1 MCYKKYYMSI
11 VDYYNKCFKKNL
23 LFVFFILMFLNL
35 ILYFGVFMK
44 KVISIAVSSLLLS
57 NISFAQTATGDNSL
71 LQSIQQK
78 IEAKKSGLG
87 SNVQTSS
94 GLSGLGNKTPNKDM
108 SEIAKSVNVMPPA
121 NETTIT
127 KTTETQTVT
136 KENSQINSVK
146 KPTLKAT
153 ETRLSSDNNAVNINN
168 KEFCEPVKRKV
179 YKKPI
184 KRVVKKTV
192 VKKKVVNNFEMVKT
206 QNYTPTDFSQK
217 NNWLLSS
224 QVNTTIK
231 DSASHIEVSI
241 SDKQGQVI
249 PKEQFNKD
257 FIRVVQF
264 ANNFKNVTHEE
275 ESMNFN
281 HTSYMFNKVES
292 ICSTIFVQYHLKSSA
307 VPTTLVKYISQQ
319 GLLRDNIDSS
329 CSQTLPEDLATNVN
343 YSASNN
349 ISGLILKD
357 NKLVSSKPVSFNIIF
372 SKDGV
377 IKIPEELF
385 VYAVKKDFS
394 DLTVLEP
401 KNYGHAA
408 SGVLFENNLEKGQ
421 YILGYSFKEGKKE
434 NYFKNITVL

>member
-1 MCYKKYYMSI
+1 
-11 VDYYNKCFKKNL
+11 
-23 LFVFFILMFLNL
+23 
-35 ILYFGVFMK
+35 MK

-87 SNVQTSS
+87 SNVQTNS

-108 SEIAKSVNVMPPA
+108 SEIAKSVNVIPPV

-136 KENSQINSVK
+136 KENSQINSGK
-146 KPTLKAT
+146 KTILKTT
-153 ETRLSSDNNAVNINN
+153 EPRLNSDNNAVNNNAVNINN
-168 KEFCEPVKRKV
+168 SKEFCEPVKRKV

-281 HTSYMFNKVES
+281 NTSYMFNKVES

-319 GLLRDNIDSS
+319 GLLLDNIDSS

-372 SKDGV
+372 SKDGI
-377 IKIPEELF
+377 IKVPEQLF